1 MPTLA
6 PLQHRAPPASENSS
20 VQRRAQ
26 AQGPLGG
33 LAQSLNAR
41 PRVAQLSALAGKLT
55 AASSP
60 VQRVFA
66 IRNGKTYD
74 DGDDVRNNTTLAK
87 YLNKDPNADKITE
100 QAASMADEMKDYGTL
115 SWAEV
120 IKTAREALGLGDDD
134 MADFSSILEDTDDI
148 AEEKHVKK
156 LNRTNSMD
164 FSDMFKKEFGGT
176 TEEARKKSVKME
188 LKSEVEDHE
197 EQMYTTSGRGRFMR
211 FKDSQLGDTKYL
223 DFIPKL
229 KDKVGKSEQ
238 VTAQLLLDDLTD
250 VDKYK
255 EKAKTEKVSDK
266 GRLAIE
272 QTSMLFTNEI
282 IHRSSSNLPIII
294 GVLQSVSKGKT
305 LSMIEGFKRVGMFI
319 PTGKDHSYRVGGQML
334 SRVHHKGSRGRK
346 LYKEGKFDKKI
357 RKIHK
362 GYRGGINKI
371 AKHQKTDVPGLNKS
385 MSGLNKR
392 FIGNLKKKTTI
403 SGLK

>member
-1 MPTLA
+1 MAALAQMHRLPAPHNGVQAAQRTAGTL
-6 PLQHRAPPASENSS
+6 R
-20 VQRRAQ
+20 
-26 AQGPLGG
+26 G
-33 LAQSLNAR
+33 LMQSLNAQ
-41 PRVAQLSALAGKLT
+41 PRVTQLSALAGRLS

-66 IRNGKTYD
+66 IKNGKTYD
-74 DGDDVRNNTTLAK
+74 DGDEVRKNATLPK
-87 YLNKDPNADKITE
+87 YLNKDPNADKITT
-100 QAASMADEMKDYGTL
+100 QITSMADEMKDYGTL
-115 SWAEV
+115 SWAQV
-120 IKTAREALGLGDDD
+120 IQQAREILKLGDDD
-134 MADFSSILEDTDDI
+134 MADFSGILDDTDDI

-188 LKSEVEDHE
+188 LQSEVEDHE

-223 DFIPKL
+223 EFIPKL

-305 LSMIEGFKRVGMFI
+305 LSMIDGFKRVGMFI
-319 PTGKDHSYRVGGQML
+319 PTGKDHAYRVGGQLL

-346 LYKEGKFDKKI
+346 LYKEGKFDKGI
-357 RKIHK
+357 DRIHK
-362 GYRGGINKI
+362 NYRRGIKKV
-371 AKHQKTDVPGLNKS
+371 AKHHNTDVPGLNKR

-392 FIGNLKKKTTI
+392 FIGNLKKKTKI
-403 SGLK
+403 SGL